1 MRNLYTA
8 FLYRLFSQTLLL
20 LERKKTNCYYFHTEI
35 AIYFEKRAA
44 NFIRTLRKQTLYKI
58 DSTFSISTLE
68 GVINEEKE
76 KRSKIIGYFAL
87 FQL

>member
-44 NFIRTLRKQTLYKI
+44 KFIRTLQKTSLYTKI

-68 GVINEEKE
+68 GVINKEKE
-76 KRSKIIGYFAL
+76 KGAK
-87 FQL
+87 